1 MTAERMNAKRRLDMH
16 EDFISKLIYALDKQR
31 QDTARELAELSQRI
45 ETLESRR
52 WMVRLN
58 DMVRKVWR

>member
-1 MTAERMNAKRRLDMH
+1 MSAEKLNAKRRLDMH

-31 QDTARELAELSQRI
+31 QDTARELAELSQRV

-52 WMVRLN
+52 WSARLN
-58 DMVRKVWR
+58 SMIRRVWR